1 MDAYVVPTFAFSIQV
16 ILHRHTIT
24 FCFQSLEDFR
34 TTGLTW
40 LHTQRKGVWSSKN
53 ELKIQVTSHV
63 GTRETGEL
71 DQGVNEFLCEQIN
84 TEYLLSA
91 SIVENSS

>member
-1 MDAYVVPTFAFSIQV
+1 MMDAYVVPTLAFSIQV
-16 ILHRHTIT
+16 DLHRHTIT

-63 GTRETGEL
+63 GT
-71 DQGVNEFLCEQIN
+71 Q
-84 TEYLLSA
+84 
-91 SIVENSS
+91 